1 MAQRITL
8 EIDGT
13 EKFIGLLEGG
23 VLQIERSNK
32 KHFYRKLNA
41 YGMDK
46 GVLEHL
52 QTLSCT
58 SIQLHEKETGDVYE
72 TTLEQFLRKGLPN
85 HYQGHGAQLF
95 LPLRR
100 WTKI

>member
-1 MAQRITL
+1 MAQRITI
-8 EIDGT
+8 EVDGVQ
-13 EKFIGLLEGG
+13 KFIGLLEGG
-23 VLQIERSNK
+23 TLQIERSKK

-41 YGMDK
+41 YGMDREL
-46 GVLEHL
+46 LEKL
-52 QTLSCT
+52 KDMDCRV
-58 SIQLHEKETGDVYE
+58 IQLHEKESGDIYE
-72 TTLEQFLRKGLPN
+72 ADLEMFLKKGLPN